1 MSLHRGRCRVICG
14 CWWPPARCRTYST
27 HGQQDSCRTW
37 RACSRFVRLCILLQ
51 GGCIRS
57 WILPASYD
65 RRSYRGQ
72 RPFFLG
78 KAFESALC
86 VLWCQQAVSGP
97 KFYQPRT
104 IGCHIETSNL
114 PERKCLNGL
123 VRLLALTRDL
133 INKKIIITT
142 LHNCFGGNVAP

>member
-1 MSLHRGRCRVICG
+1 MI
-14 CWWPPARCRTYST
+14 
-27 HGQQDSCRTW
+27 
-37 RACSRFVRLCILLQ
+37 
-51 GGCIRS
+51 GGHIE
-57 WILPASYD
+57 AS
-65 RRSYRGQ
+65 GL
-72 RPFFLG
+72 FFLG